1 MFKTKLEN
9 HHSIIRDSV
18 DEKRNWFDKGDLS
31 LYPANAST
39 IQTCTDKIVL

>member
-9 HHSIIRDSV
+9 HHPIVRDSV
-18 DEKRNWFDKGDLS
+18 DENRNRFDKGDLS